1 MRLTLREAWR
11 AYLARRYTGW
21 VAIGVSALLLGI
33 FGVLLY
39 TSLAFTAFLQH
50 ARASFTLDVYAVDG
64 LPPEDLQRL
73 QHVFQSLTGVE
84 RVEYFDRARAKAEFL
99 RRYPQY
105 SELFSLFEDIPF
117 PDRFRIY
124 PKPHW
129 RKASTIGYL
138 RNLLSRM
145 PGVADVY
152 GGGRW
157 LERLERLASGLLLV
171 DAVLLL
177 VVFLSL
183 SLVIFQTLR
192 LTVMARREVVHLMLL
207 LGATPRMVRA
217 PFELLGVV
225 YAGVGSSISLGLL
238 LLFHQA
244 FRRILGL
251 APTHEGML
259 GLFIG
264 LGLFG
269 LILGWLASR
278 SAMDDLLAQ
287 ELPEIG

>member
-11 AYLARRYTGW
+11 GYLARRYTGW
-21 VAIGVSALLLGI
+21 VAMGVSALLLGI

-39 TSLAFTAFLQH
+39 TSLAFTTFLQQ
-50 ARASFTLDVYAVDG
+50 ARASFTLDVYATEG
-64 LPPEDLQRL
+64 LPAEDLQRL
-73 QHVFQSLTGVE
+73 ARVFQSITGVE
-84 RVEYFDRARAKAEFL
+84 RVEYFDRKRAKVEFL

-105 SELFSLFEDIPF
+105 SELFSLFEEIPF

-129 RKASTIGYL
+129 RKAGNITYL
-138 RNLLSRM
+138 RELLSRI
-145 PGVADVY
+145 PGVEDVY

-157 LERLERLASGLLLV
+157 LERLERLSSGLLLV
-171 DAVLLL
+171 DGVLLL
-177 VVFLSL
+177 VVFLAL

-192 LTVMARREVVHLMLL
+192 LTVMARQEVVHLMLL

-225 YAGVGSSISLGLL
+225 YAGLGSGLSLILL
-238 LLFHQA
+238 LVFHQG
-244 FRRILGL
+244 FQHILGL
-251 APTHEGML
+251 SPTRNGFFAL
-259 GLFIG
+259 LAGLW
-264 LGLFG
+264 LFG
-269 LILGWLASR
+269 VVLGWLASR

-287 ELPEIG
+287 ELPEL